1 MCLVVVGVALG
12 LGQAQQSRH
21 LREVMSDQV
30 NTVRLE
36 REVLE
41 TEILGR
47 VADAVFLADV
57 ASLALANSGGQAPAG
72 RLLEKTFILFSREQR
87 GYDQVRLLDAS
98 GWERVRVNRTKQG
111 PRLVPPAQLQDKSK
125 RYYFHETMR
134 LKVGEVYISPFDLN
148 VEHGELERPYKPTLR
163 FASPVAGPEG
173 GKRGVVVL
181 NFLGQRLL
189 DRLRRASRAEVGQM
203 YWINRQGWWLLGPS
217 SEHEWGFMLASRC
230 GHNMGEVFP
239 QAWEAMATGYDG
251 QKLTP
256 NGLFTFQAVKVLN
269 QPGKDGSFLPKGK
282 LDDFWWVVSRMPP
295 EALVLPWR
303 WAYVWVVLGVLALL
317 ALLTRLWAAART
329 KRALAEKEVQSQQ
342 RRLEAIVNTAQDAVA
357 LVDSND
363 RVHFWNHAAERLFGY
378 DRQEA
383 LGNELH
389 RMVASPKLLAKAKQG
404 MAAFARTGQ
413 GPILEEPREFMARR
427 KDGSTFPV
435 ELSAAAFQLDGV
447 WFAAGNVRDITER
460 KQAEQEFKRLANT
473 DDLTG
478 TLNRRRFLELA
489 QAEVLRA
496 QRYGSPLSLLMLDL
510 DHFKAIN
517 DTYGH
522 GVGDLVLRSLV
533 EVSKEVLRVVDVFG
547 RVGGEEFMALL
558 PETNLEGA
566 LTVAE
571 RLRAAFAARTVTAG
585 GNEIRCTASLGVA
598 VLAPDMTLEQLMKAA
613 DEALYQAKKRGRN
626 QVVAYQAPAPQT

>member
-1 MCLVVVGVALG
+1 V
-12 LGQAQQSRH
+12 
-21 LREVMSDQV
+21 EVS
-30 NTVRLE
+30 
-36 REVLE
+36 
-41 TEILGR
+41 
-47 VADAVFLADV
+47 
-57 ASLALANSGGQAPAG
+57 AG
-72 RLLEKTFILFSREQR
+72 
-87 GYDQVRLLDAS
+87 
-98 GWERVRVNRTKQG
+98 
-111 PRLVPPAQLQDKSK
+111 
-125 RYYFHETMR
+125 
-134 LKVGEVYISPFDLN
+134 
-148 VEHGELERPYKPTLR
+148 
-163 FASPVAGPEG
+163 
-173 GKRGVVVL
+173 
-181 NFLGQRLL
+181 
-189 DRLRRASRAEVGQM
+189 
-203 YWINRQGWWLLGPS
+203 
-217 SEHEWGFMLASRC
+217 
-230 GHNMGEVFP
+230 
-239 QAWEAMATGYDG
+239 
-251 QKLTP
+251 
-256 NGLFTFQAVKVLN
+256 
-269 QPGKDGSFLPKGK
+269 
-282 LDDFWWVVSRMPP
+282 
-295 EALVLPWR
+295 
-303 WAYVWVVLGVLALL
+303 
-317 ALLTRLWAAART
+317 
-329 KRALAEKEVQSQQ
+329 
-342 RRLEAIVNTAQDAVA
+342 
-357 LVDSND
+357 
-363 RVHFWNHAAERLFGY
+363 
-378 DRQEA
+378 
-383 LGNELH
+383 
-389 RMVASPKLLAKAKQG
+389 
-404 MAAFARTGQ
+404 
-413 GPILEEPREFMARR
+413 
-427 KDGSTFPV
+427 
-435 ELSAAAFQLDGV
+435 AFQLDGV